1 MEQVNKL
8 TENCKFPLAKLVNP
22 LVFASVSPLQRRTDI
37 KLQEAPHNIPK
48 MTDYFI
54 KLFSQLPNIVKTNGD
69 LKDEKLEAIQTILD
83 RMKILEHAKKNLHL
97 IRKKLILS
105 GVSSEYKDLA

>member
-8 TENCKFPLAKLVNP
+8 TENYKFPLAKLVNP

-69 LKDEKLEAIQTILD
+69 PKDD
-83 RMKILEHAKKNLHL
+83 GMKILEHAKKNLHL